1 MTQQCRSYLGRGKD
15 FGPADAT
22 ETIFYTSV
30 KFMTASRLN
39 GHSTEMPYPMF
50 CDVTAQVMAK
60 EARALAA
67 GSEASVT
74 RPCN

>member
-50 CDVTAQVMAK
+50 CDVTA
-60 EARALAA
+60 
-67 GSEASVT
+67 
-74 RPCN
+74 